1 MTPESISAE
10 CSASDKSIVFDIDM
24 TLTSEWYY
32 TYPENNIATLRANLP
47 LVQLAILLAKSGVS
61 IVISTARPNRLRAD
75 SENWLQSVGVK
86 FDALYMRNDGDDR
99 PDHYVKTEQA
109 LAIIEDFGRPLL
121 WYDDNQDNCKV
132 VRELGIPCIQVT
144 Q

>member
-1 MTPESISAE
+1 MTHESISEE
-10 CSASDKSIVFDIDM
+10 CNSSVNTVVFDIDM

-32 TYPENNIATLRANLP
+32 EDNVATLRANLP
-47 LVQLAILLAKSGVS
+47 LVQLAILLAESGVS

>member
-1 MTPESISAE
+1 VTP
-10 CSASDKSIVFDIDM
+10 KNNPLVVFDIDM

-32 TYPENNIATLRANLP
+32 EDNVATLRANLP
-47 LVQLAILLAKSGVS
+47 LVQLAVSLAVSGVT
-61 IVISTARPNRLRAD
+61 ILISTARPNRLRAD

-86 FDALYMRNDGDDR
+86 FDAIYMRKDGDDR

-109 LAIIEDFGRPLL
+109 LAIIEDFGRPSL

-132 VRELGIPCIQVT
+132 VRELGIPCVQVM

>member
-1 MTPESISAE
+1 MTHESISEE
-10 CSASDKSIVFDIDM
+10 CNSSVNTVVFDIDM

-32 TYPENNIATLRANLP
+32 EDNVATLRANFP
-47 LVQLAILLAKSGVS
+47 LVQLAILLAESGVS
-61 IVISTARPNRLRAD
+61 IVISTARPNRLRAE